1 MAAAMMADG
10 LPPLPFAPRAILPD
24 ASDDFLKVF
33 GEPLTAA
40 LDLSSW
46 RRSEDLGD
54 LFGRLQKEVESSIAQ
69 NLPGRQAIRDKAFPR
84 LRDRPKAPPGAG
96 AYRVSQA
103 QLDEV
108 QRGLLFR
115 GAVEACNGIAV
126 THEALSLSVT
136 QVGVCLVSYHADQGS
151 WVHRLYRR
159 DLRAT
164 PVNPEDLAWQLV
176 VSAQDTADGQP
187 APAER
192 LSDLAR
198 RGLMAYAERAAL
210 VERST
215 APWRMG
221 HGNPVAYELL
231 TGSGSPKLML
241 ASLDLLR
248 RLVADHKRFVFV
260 PSAMFER
267 AFLVLGDALAPLEY
281 LIVDNA
287 TDYMER
293 VYYASYLS
301 PADRKQLRQF
311 GDEIGPQIVIGCY
324 RASAVGPA
332 RIFYAHVDHAH
343 EAALIALADS
353 RLHEHRAFPAL
364 LDLADTLCRTTFGA
378 GDFTAML
385 RDAYA
390 VAGQPYAFHEEFG
403 RRG

>member
-1 MAAAMMADG
+1 MNPD
-10 LPPLPFAPRAILPD
+10 LSPHRPLTPLSSPPVPRD
-24 ASDDFLKVF
+24 AGDDFLEVF
-33 GEPLTAA
+33 GEPLSAA
-40 LDLSSW
+40 LDLGSW
-46 RRSEDLGD
+46 RPSEDLGE
-54 LFGRLQKEVESSIAQ
+54 LFGRLQSEIESAIEQ
-69 NLPGRQAIRDKAFPR
+69 DLPARQAIRDNVFPR
-84 LRDRPKAPPGAG
+84 LRDRKRAPPGAG
-96 AYRVSQA
+96 AYRVSQHE
-103 QLDEV
+103 LDEV

-136 QVGVCLVSYHADQGS
+136 QVGICLVSYHADRGS

-164 PVNPEDLAWQLV
+164 PANPENLAWQLV
-176 VSAQDTADGQP
+176 VNRQDAAGDGP

-221 HGNPVAYELL
+221 HGNPVPYELL
-231 TGSGSPKLML
+231 TGSGSPQLML

-248 RLVADHKRFVFV
+248 ALVAGHQKFVFV
-260 PSAMFER
+260 PSAMVER
-267 AFLVLGDALAPLEY
+267 AFLTLGDALEPLEY
-281 LIVDNA
+281 LIVDDA
-287 TDYMER
+287 TRYMER
-293 VYYASYLS
+293 IYYASYLNRS
-301 PADRKQLRQF
+301 DRKQLRQF
-311 GDEIGPQIVIGCY
+311 VNEIGPRIVIGCY
-324 RASAVGPA
+324 RASSIGPA

-343 EAALIALADS
+343 EAAMIALADS

-364 LDLADTLCRTTFGA
+364 LDLADTLCRSTFGA
-378 GDFTAML
+378 GDFTASL

-390 VAGQPYAFHEEFG
+390 VAGLPYAFHEEYG